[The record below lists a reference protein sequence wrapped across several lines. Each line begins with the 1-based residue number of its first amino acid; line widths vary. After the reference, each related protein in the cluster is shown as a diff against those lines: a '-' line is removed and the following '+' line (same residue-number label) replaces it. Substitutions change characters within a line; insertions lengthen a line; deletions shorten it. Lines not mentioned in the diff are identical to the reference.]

1 MAKKRKT
8 EIVVSATA
16 FSRSIGPNGQA
27 ELCTGHSIVVK
38 HVSGI
43 TATIEIVDEP
53 KQIVGVEFRAKKDG
67 SQREEVLQ
75 SAKTVQTSIHTF
87 YIHQP
92 TTGSKDIPLSLEDS
106 IEAIY
111 NALHT
116 CSHDKAV
123 CSVAANLLC

>member
-16 FSRSIGPNGQA
+16 FSRSIGPNGRA
-27 ELCTGHSIVVK
+27 ELCSGHSIVVK
-38 HVSGI
+38 HISGV
-43 TATIEIVDEP
+43 TATIEIVNEP
-53 KQIVGVEFRAKKDG
+53 KQIVGVEFRVKKDG
-67 SQREEVLQ
+67 SQKEEVLQ
-75 SAKTVQTSIHTF
+75 DAKTVQTSIHTF

-106 IEAIY
+106 IGAIH
-111 NALHT
+111 NALKS

-123 CSVAANLLC
+123 CNVAADLLM